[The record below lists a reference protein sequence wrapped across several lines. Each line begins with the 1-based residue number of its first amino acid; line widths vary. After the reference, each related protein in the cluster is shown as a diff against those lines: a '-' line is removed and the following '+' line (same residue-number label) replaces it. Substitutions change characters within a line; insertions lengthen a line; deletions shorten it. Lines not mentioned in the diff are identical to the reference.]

1 MSSSTNIHK
10 SQRIAMN
17 TFILFI
23 RMFVLTIINLYTVRL
38 VLTGLGVIDYG
49 IFNAVAGVVTTSA
62 FLISILELAIQRF
75 YSISLGK
82 NDQES
87 LNQIFS
93 ISLKITIFISIV
105 IFIAF
110 ESAGLWFISH
120 KLNIPFERLDA
131 AYYCFHFG
139 LAAFILTL
147 LQIPFSSAVFSHED
161 MNIYALFSSIDYTLK
176 LFIALLIGKMAMDNL
191 SFYSLGLLI
200 VATIT
205 FINYCLYS
213 HYKYAECKYKKV
225 KNPELTKKILFF
237 SGWTMLGS
245 FSKVCMVQGSTI
257 LLNIFFGPIS
267 NAAFAI
273 SMQISNA
280 FNALCNSMVL
290 AVRPAMIKAYS
301 NQSNDYLYKTF
312 NLSNKFILYVLLA
325 VAFPM
330 IANMELIIKIWLHET
345 TPETVL
351 FAQLTIIQ
359 IVILAMNN
367 PITIII
373 QATGKIKEYSI
384 NVEGISLLCL
394 PISYLAF
401 YAGLSSA
408 WIYYSMIAV
417 CGLAHIERLRCL
429 KKTYSI
435 FQYKDYIK
443 ELCIPAS
450 VIIASGIIIEYLI
463 ENIPVNATIQALISI
478 ICLPLFMI
486 SISCIIG
493 LNNKE
498 KNIIKE
504 IVKAKFKTKK

>member
-1 MSSSTNIHK
+1 MSSVTNINK

-17 TFILFI
+17 TVILFI

-38 VLTGLGVIDYG
+38 VLKGLGVIDYG
-49 IFNAVAGVVTTSA
+49 IFNAVAGVVTTSV

-93 ISLKITIFISIV
+93 ISLKITIFISII

-120 KLNIPFERLDA
+120 KLNIPFERFDA

-161 MNIYALFSSIDYTLK
+161 MNIYALFSSIDCILK
-176 LFIALLIGKMAMDNL
+176 LFVALLIGKMAMDNL

-205 FINYCLYS
+205 FINYSLYS

-290 AVRPAMIKAYS
+290 AVRPAMIKPV
-301 NQSNDYLYKTF
+301 QR
-312 NLSNKFILYVLLA
+312 LSI
-325 VAFPM
+325 
-330 IANMELIIKIWLHET
+330 
-345 TPETVL
+345 
-351 FAQLTIIQ
+351 
-359 IVILAMNN
+359 
-367 PITIII
+367 
-373 QATGKIKEYSI
+373 
-384 NVEGISLLCL
+384 
-394 PISYLAF
+394 
-401 YAGLSSA
+401 
-408 WIYYSMIAV
+408 
-417 CGLAHIERLRCL
+417 
-429 KKTYSI
+429 
-435 FQYKDYIK
+435 
-443 ELCIPAS
+443 
-450 VIIASGIIIEYLI
+450 
-463 ENIPVNATIQALISI
+463 
-478 ICLPLFMI
+478 
-486 SISCIIG
+486 
-493 LNNKE
+493 
-498 KNIIKE
+498 
-504 IVKAKFKTKK
+504 

>member
-1 MSSSTNIHK
+1 
-10 SQRIAMN
+10 
-17 TFILFI
+17 
-23 RMFVLTIINLYTVRL
+23 
-38 VLTGLGVIDYG
+38 
-49 IFNAVAGVVTTSA
+49 
-62 FLISILELAIQRF
+62 
-75 YSISLGK
+75 
-82 NDQES
+82 
-87 LNQIFS
+87 
-93 ISLKITIFISIV
+93 
-105 IFIAF
+105 
-110 ESAGLWFISH
+110 
-120 KLNIPFERLDA
+120 
-131 AYYCFHFG
+131 
-139 LAAFILTL
+139 
-147 LQIPFSSAVFSHED
+147 
-161 MNIYALFSSIDYTLK
+161 
-176 LFIALLIGKMAMDNL
+176 
-191 SFYSLGLLI
+191 
-200 VATIT
+200 
-205 FINYCLYS
+205 
-213 HYKYAECKYKKV
+213 
-225 KNPELTKKILFF
+225 
-237 SGWTMLGS
+237 MLGS
-245 FSKVCMVQGSTI
+245 ISKVCMVQGSTI

-301 NQSNDYLYKTF
+301 NQSNDYLYKIF
-312 NLSNKFILYVLLA
+312 NLSNKFILYILLA

-351 FAQLTIIQ
+351 FAQLTITY
-359 IVILAMNN
+359 IVILALNN

-373 QATGKIKEYSI
+373 QATGKIRQYSI

-450 VIIASGIIIEYLI
+450 VIIACGIIIEHLI
-463 ENIPVNATIQALISI
+463 ENIPVNATIHALISI
-478 ICLPLFMI
+478 ICLPLFII

-493 LNNKE
+493 LNKKE
-498 KNIIKE
+498 KLIIKD
-504 IVKAKFKTKK
+504 ILIAKFKAK

>member
-1 MSSSTNIHK
+1 MSSVTNINK

-17 TFILFI
+17 TIILFI

-38 VLTGLGVIDYG
+38 VLKGLGVIDYG
-49 IFNAVAGVVTTSA
+49 IFNAVASVVTTSA

-82 NDQES
+82 NDQKS

-93 ISLKITIFISIV
+93 ISLKITIFISII

-110 ESAGLWFISH
+110 ESAGLWLISH

-147 LQIPFSSAVFSHED
+147 LQIPFSSAVFAHED
-161 MNIYALFSSIDYTLK
+161 MNIYALISSIDYTLK
-176 LFIALLIGKMAMDNL
+176 LFIAFLIGKMAMDNL

-200 VATIT
+200 VAIIT
-205 FINYCLYS
+205 FINYSLYS

-301 NQSNDYLYKTF
+301 NQSNDYLYKIF
-312 NLSNKFILYVLLA
+312 NLSNKFIIYVLLA

-373 QATGKIKEYSI
+373 QATGKIRQYSI

-429 KKTYSI
+429 KKTYSV

-450 VIIASGIIIEYLI
+450 GIITCGIIIESLI
-463 ENIPVNATIQALISI
+463 EKIPANATIHALISI
-478 ICLPLFMI
+478 ICLPLLII

-493 LNNKE
+493 LNKKE
-498 KNIIKE
+498 KLIIKE
-504 IVKAKFKTKK
+504 ILKTKFKAK